1 MKHRMAR
8 KWLGVAAAA
17 RGRGHISRNVVC
29 QDEVFYAYGNDVS
42 VIALAD
48 GAGSA
53 VNSQLGAEKA
63 ASVIA
68 NMLIE
73 SFEDIYGN
81 PSSGNVARDIMKNI
95 RAGLQQLADEYGVEL
110 KTLASTLLAVAVRED
125 KYIYLHLG
133 DGVIGAFRK
142 GRTFMASAPAN
153 GEFANSTVFTT
164 SNRAEEYMQLGKGVL
179 GDIEGFVL
187 MSDGSAHS
195 LVQKQQARF
204 AGAVATMFRL
214 GRLLPKAYME
224 NLLRKDLLPA
234 MLCKTIDDCSIA
246 LLLHSEYGKI
256 SPAMAR
262 HLGDIWQSLAQGT
275 EVAEALRQAGIR
287 KKYQPV
293 YLEVLKKFNWIV

>member
-1 MKHRMAR
+1 MKQRMAR
-8 KWLGVAAAA
+8 KWLGAVAAA
-17 RGRGHISRNVVC
+17 RGRGHISRNIVC
-29 QDEVFYAYGNDVS
+29 QDKVLYAYGDGVS
-42 VIALAD
+42 AIALAD

-53 VNSQLGAEKA
+53 TNSQLGAEKS

-68 NMLIE
+68 NMLIG
-73 SFEDIYGN
+73 SFEEIYGN
-81 PSSGNVARDIMKNI
+81 PSSGAVAEKIMQNI
-95 RAGLQQLADEYGVEL
+95 RKGLQQLSDEYGMEL
-110 KTLASTLLAVAVRED
+110 KTLASTLLAVAVRGD

-142 GRTFMASAPAN
+142 NRTFMASAPAN

-164 SNRAEEYMQLGKGVL
+164 SDRAEEYMQLGKGVL

-195 LVQKQQARF
+195 LVQKQQQKF
-204 AGAVATMFRL
+204 AGAVDTIFRV
-214 GRLLPKAYME
+214 GKLLPKAYME
-224 NLLRKDLLPA
+224 KLLQKDLLPA
-234 MLCKTIDDCSIA
+234 MICKTTDDCSVA
-246 LLLHSEYGKI
+246 LLMYSEYAKL

-262 HLGDIWQSLAQGT
+262 HLGDIWQSLAQGA

-293 YLEVLKKFNWIV
+293 YIEMLKKYNWIV